1 MEQYVISV
9 NSPAA
14 AKSYFAKAG
23 GYTFDLNRAK
33 VFESYREA
41 DAQLVILAS
50 ANTAVARWGQ
60 VEEA

>member
-1 MEQYVISV
+1 MAQYVISI

-23 GYTFDLNRAK
+23 GYTFERSSAK
-33 VFESYREA
+33 VFDSYREA
-41 DAQLVILAS
+41 DAQLMVLAG
-50 ANTAVARWGQ
+50 ANTAVALYGQ

>member
-1 MEQYVISV
+1 MSEYVISI

-23 GYTFDLNRAK
+23 GYTHSKSSAK
-33 VFESYREA
+33 FFASYKDA
-41 DAQLVILAS
+41 DDTFMVLAG
-50 ANTAVARWGQ
+50 ANTAVARYGK

>member
-1 MEQYVISV
+1 MTGYVISV

-23 GYTFDLNRAK
+23 GYTFERSSAK
-33 VFESYREA
+33 IFDSYREA
-41 DAQLVILAS
+41 DEQFIVLAG
-50 ANTAVARWGQ
+50 ANTAVARYGQ

>member
-1 MEQYVISV
+1 MAQYVIIV
-9 NSPAA
+9 NSPAS
-14 AKSYFAKAG
+14 AKSYFSSRG

-41 DAQLVILAS
+41 DAQLMILAG
-50 ANTAVARWGQ
+50 ANTAVARYGQ

>member
-1 MEQYVISV
+1 MTEYVISV

-14 AKSYFAKAG
+14 AKSYFSSRG

-33 VFESYREA
+33 VFDTYEEA
-41 DAQLVILAS
+41 AEQFIVLAG

>member
-1 MEQYVISV
+1 MAQYVISV

-14 AKSYFAKAG
+14 AKSYFKDTG

-33 VFESYREA
+33 VFDSYREA
-41 DAQLVILAS
+41 DAQLMVLAG

>member
-1 MEQYVISV
+1 MTGYVISI
-9 NSPAA
+9 NSPAD
-14 AKSYFAKAG
+14 AKSYSAKAG

-33 VFESYREA
+33 VFSSYREA
-41 DAQLVILAS
+41 DAQLMVLAG

>member
-1 MEQYVISV
+1 MAQYVISV

-14 AKSYFAKAG
+14 AKSYFSSRG

-33 VFESYREA
+33 VFDTYEEA
-41 DAQLVILAS
+41 DAQLTLLAS
-50 ANTAVARWGQ
+50 ANTAVASYGQ

>member
-1 MEQYVISV
+1 MAQYVISV

-14 AKSYFAKAG
+14 AKSYFSSRG
-23 GYTFDLNRAK
+23 GYTFDLNSAK

-50 ANTAVARWGQ
+50 ANTAVARYGQ

>member
-1 MEQYVISV
+1 MTGYVISI

-14 AKSYFAKAG
+14 AKSYFSSRG

-33 VFESYREA
+33 VFDTYEEA
-41 DAQLVILAS
+41 DEQFIVLAG